1 MNENFTVSNGM
12 RNIEGKAHVSW
23 VFITIWT
30 LAQLGL
36 WASLLTPA
44 NVGLALRV
52 ADIAPENKDFIYSTI
67 SCIGA
72 IVAIFSNYLWGY
84 LSDRTTSRFGM
95 RRPYMLGGAIGSL
108 VGTALMGTAISIPQL
123 FIGWLILQFSANA
136 AITTFLAVIADKV
149 PASQRGIASGFS
161 GMCRTLGVLT
171 GTFIIKVIPDNLFL
185 VFVLPACVFILFTII
200 FLMMFEDRKLQLDE
214 VKPIKPGEIFGVFGM
229 IRQRICL
236 DHAFGWTLAS
246 IFLLQCTIAV
256 GQTYLVYFASDYI
269 HIPRSEITSVAFYA
283 VLIMNAFSCLTAPL
297 AGYIADRINARRKV
311 FKFSSIFLAA
321 GVVSLLCFPNL
332 YGYYTGY
339 ALIAVGFGVFE
350 GLFIA
355 VATTSAT
362 GKHDAGVG
370 VDLGIINMAVS
381 TPGILL
387 TFVALMLVSAGVGAN
402 YVVLYGGSGLL
413 SLLALFTIGRIK
425 SSKNTTGGA
434 EYAAR

>member
-1 MNENFTVSNGM
+1 MSGHYSDPNGIQNA
-12 RNIEGKAHVSW
+12 RDEQRVSW

-95 RRPYMLGGAIGSL
+95 RRPYMFGGAIGSL
-108 VGTALMGTAISIPQL
+108 AGAALMGTAITIPQL

-171 GTFIIKVIPDNLFL
+171 GTFIIKILPDNLFL
-185 VFVLPACVFILFTII
+185 VFVLPACVFILFTLI
-200 FLMMFEDRKLQLDE
+200 FLMMFDDKKLKHDQAM
-214 VKPIKPGEIFGVFGM
+214 PIKLGEIFGVFGM
-229 IRQRICL
+229 IYKRIRL
-236 DHAFGWTLAS
+236 EQSFGWTLAS

-269 HIPRSEITSVAFYA
+269 HIPRNEITTVAFYA
-283 VLIMNAFSCLTAPL
+283 VLIMNAFSCLTAPI

-311 FKFSSIFLAA
+311 FKFSSVFLAA
-321 GVVSLLCFPNL
+321 GVVTLLCFPNL

-362 GKHDAGVG
+362 GKHETGVG
-370 VDLGIINMAVS
+370 ADLGIINMAVS

-387 TFVALMLVSAGVGAN
+387 TFVAMLLVSAGIGAN
-402 YVVLYGGSGLL
+402 YVVLYGSSGLL

-425 SSKNTTGGA
+425 SSKNPA
-434 EYAAR
+434 PRPEYAAH

>member
-1 MNENFTVSNGM
+1 MNGKFLDKNGGIDSAGEK
-12 RNIEGKAHVSW
+12 RVSW
-23 VFITIWT
+23 IFITVWT

-52 ADIAPENKDFIYSTI
+52 ADIAPENKDLIYSTI

-95 RRPYMLGGAIGSL
+95 RRPYMMGGALGSL
-108 VGTALMGTAISIPQL
+108 IGATLMGTALNIPQL
-123 FIGWLILQFSANA
+123 FIGWLVLQFSANA

-171 GTFIIKVIPDNLFL
+171 GTFIIKIIPDSLVL

-200 FLMMFEDRKLQLDE
+200 FLMMFEDKKLTSSE
-214 VKPIKPGEIFGVFGM
+214 AMPIRAGEIFGVFGM
-229 IRQRICL
+229 IYRRVRSE
-236 DHAFGWTLAS
+236 HTFGWTLAS

-256 GQTYLVYFASDYI
+256 GQTYLVYFASDYV
-269 HIPRSEITSVAFYA
+269 HIPRNDITTVAFYA
-283 VLIMNAFSCLTAPL
+283 VLIMNAFSCLTAPI

-311 FKFSSIFLAA
+311 FKYSSVFLAT
-321 GVVSLLCFPNL
+321 GVISLLCFPNL

-339 ALIAVGFGVFE
+339 GLIAIGFGIFE

-362 GKHDAGVG
+362 GKHESNVG
-370 VDLGIINMAVS
+370 SDLGIINMAVS

-387 TFVALMLVSAGVGAN
+387 TFVAMLLVSAGVGAN

-425 SSKNTTGGA
+425 SSKTTN
-434 EYAAR
+434 

>member
-1 MNENFTVSNGM
+1 MNGKFSDK
-12 RNIEGKAHVSW
+12 IETNKMAKDQRVSW
-23 VFITIWT
+23 VFITVWT

-52 ADIAPENKDFIYSTI
+52 ADIAPDNKDFIYSTI

-95 RRPYMLGGAIGSL
+95 RRPYMVGGAIGSL
-108 VGTALMGTAISIPQL
+108 AGATLMGTALNIPQL
-123 FIGWLILQFSANA
+123 FVGWLVLQFSANA

-171 GTFIIKVIPDNLFL
+171 GTFIIKVIPDNLVL
-185 VFVLPACVFILFTII
+185 VFVLPACVFILFTLV
-200 FLMMFEDRKLQLDE
+200 FLMMFEDKKLARSE
-214 VKPIKPGEIFGVFGM
+214 AMPVRVGEIFGVFGM
-229 IRQRICL
+229 IYRRVKRE
-236 DHAFGWTLAS
+236 HTFGWTLGS

-256 GQTYLVYFASDYI
+256 GQTYLVYFASDYV
-269 HIPRSEITSVAFYA
+269 HVPRGEITTVAFYA
-283 VLIMNAFSCLTAPL
+283 VLIMNAFSCLTAPV
-297 AGYIADRINARRKV
+297 AGYVADRIDSRRKV
-311 FKFSSIFLAA
+311 FKFSSVFLAA
-321 GVVSLLCFPNL
+321 GVVSLLFFPNL
-332 YGYYTGY
+332 HGYYTGY

-362 GKHDAGVG
+362 DKQDTNVG
-370 VDLGIINMAVS
+370 SDLGIINMAVS
-381 TPGILL
+381 APGIIL
-387 TFVALMLVSAGVGAN
+387 TFSAMLLVSAGVGAN
-402 YVVLYGGSGLL
+402 YVFLYGGSGLL

-425 SSKNTTGGA
+425 SSKIHKA
-434 EYAAR
+434 RSEYVTD

>member
-1 MNENFTVSNGM
+1 MRENLSDQNEINKT
-12 RNIEGKAHVSW
+12 EGEQRVSW
-23 VFITIWT
+23 IFITIWT

-108 VGTALMGTAISIPQL
+108 AGAALMGTALNIPQL

-171 GTFIIKVIPDNLFL
+171 GTFIIKLIPDSLFL

-200 FLMMFEDRKLQLDE
+200 FLMMFEDKRLARSQAM
-214 VKPIKPGEIFGVFGM
+214 PIRAGEIFGVFGM
-229 IRQRICL
+229 IHKRIKRE
-236 DHAFGWTLAS
+236 HTFGWTLAS

-256 GQTYLVYFASDYI
+256 GQTYLVYFASDYV
-269 HIPRSEITSVAFYA
+269 HIPRKDITSVAFYA
-283 VLIMNAFSCLTAPL
+283 VLIMNAFSCITAPV

-311 FKFSSIFLAA
+311 FKFSSVFLAA
-321 GVVSLLCFPNL
+321 GVVLLLCFPNL
-332 YGYYTGY
+332 YGYYSGY
-339 ALIAVGFGVFE
+339 ALIAIGFGVFE

-355 VATTSAT
+355 VATTSAV
-362 GKHDAGVG
+362 GQQDAGVG
-370 VDLGIINMAVS
+370 SDLGIINMAVS
-381 TPGILL
+381 TPGIML
-387 TFVALMLVSAGVGAN
+387 TFVAMLLVSAGVGAN

-425 SSKNTTGGA
+425 SSKTPTA
-434 EYAAR
+434 RKEYAAH

>member
-1 MNENFTVSNGM
+1 MN
-12 RNIEGKAHVSW
+12 GKYSDQSGAVILAKEQRVSW
-23 VFITIWT
+23 LFITVWT

-95 RRPYMLGGAIGSL
+95 RRPYMVGGAIGSL
-108 VGTALMGTAISIPQL
+108 AGAALMGTALNIPQL

-171 GTFIIKVIPDNLFL
+171 GTFIIKLIPDSLVL
-185 VFVLPACVFILFTII
+185 VFVLPACVFILFTLI
-200 FLMMFEDRKLQLDE
+200 FLMMFEDKKLARSE
-214 VKPIKPGEIFGVFGM
+214 AMPVRAAEIFGVFGM
-229 IRQRICL
+229 IYRRVRSE
-236 DHAFGWTLAS
+236 HTFGWTLGS

-256 GQTYLVYFASDYI
+256 GQTYLVYFASDYV
-269 HIPRSEITSVAFYA
+269 HIPRNEITTVAFYA
-283 VLIMNAFSCLTAPL
+283 VLIMNAFSCLTAPI

-311 FKFSSIFLAA
+311 FKFSSVFLAA
-321 GVVSLLCFPNL
+321 GVVSLLFFPNL

-339 ALIAVGFGVFE
+339 ALIAIGFGVFE

-362 GKHDAGVG
+362 GKQDANVG
-370 VDLGIINMAVS
+370 ADLGIINMAVS

-387 TFVALMLVSAGVGAN
+387 TFSAMVLVSAGIGAN
-402 YVVLYGGSGLL
+402 YIVLYGGSGLL

-425 SSKNTTGGA
+425 SSKTPTPRA
-434 EYAAR
+434 EYVTD